1 MSDQNQTNKNQIE
14 WDKEEDEIFIGS
26 LSSIEICGYGLL
38 IISMLSL
45 LLTYKFGIPLKVFSW
60 GGLQL
65 LLL

>member
-1 MSDQNQTNKNQIE
+1 
-14 WDKEEDEIFIGS
+14 EIFIGS

-60 GGLQL
+60 GGVAIAATVIVIGTSKRLSSKIGT
-65 LLL
+65 